1 MRALTE
7 EEKQTYERRKAML
20 DEFVSESMPVMADF
34 AERLGLPEPTMIV
47 NDPESYLPAID
58 AFMRNQVVKPD
69 DRVWIITR
77 LMYIVGEVLIQRLGG
92 IWLLNDIPDS
102 KFFLKYVVGDFSGI
116 KRAGSQADAGA
127 VAHRYV
133 MSDPPRRS
141 LVDMIDETVADLH
154 KL

>member
-7 EEKQTYERRKAML
+7 EERETYERRKATF
-20 DEFVSESMPVMADF
+20 DAFVSERLPVMADF

-69 DRVWIITR
+69 DRIWIITR

-92 IWLLNDIPDS
+92 IWLLSDIPDS
-102 KFFLKYVVGDFSGI
+102 KFFLKYVVGD
-116 KRAGSQADAGA
+116 
-127 VAHRYV
+127 
-133 MSDPPRRS
+133 
-141 LVDMIDETVADLH
+141 
-154 KL
+154 